1 MADQLTGSEII
12 DMFCKIAPYM
22 NDVVAGDIGM
32 TVAKDGK
39 YILYIPADTL
49 NLGTQV
55 GSPVN
60 SGATKQAL
68 DTGKQAVRIIPKD
81 KSAYGVGYI
90 ACSLPF
96 FDDGK
101 VVGAV
106 TTTQSIQQ
114 FDRINS
120 TATDLAASAEE
131 LSAGIQ
137 ELASRAALLSQT
149 CRELDGLSRE
159 LAENAKK
166 TDEII
171 SFIRQVAGQ
180 TNLLGLNAAIEAARV
195 GEAGRGF
202 GVVAEEVRK
211 LAAASAE
218 SVKTISTAL
227 GRIGESIQQLSGKIS
242 DIDQN
247 AAGQTQAVHEMAKAS
262 QELANLASNLSE
274 AAKEM
279 YEVN

>member
-137 ELASRAALLSQT
+137 EL
-149 CRELDGLSRE
+149 DGRSRE
-159 LAENAKK
+159 FAENAKK

-218 SVKTISTAL
+218 SVKTISAAL